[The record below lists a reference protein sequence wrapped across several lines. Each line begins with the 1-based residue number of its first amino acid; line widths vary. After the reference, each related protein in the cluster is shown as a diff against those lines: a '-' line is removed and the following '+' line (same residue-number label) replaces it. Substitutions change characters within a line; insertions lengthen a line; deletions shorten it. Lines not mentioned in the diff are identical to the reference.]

1 VTGWESFEPTLSQVE
16 QIDIDHLWNIAAEV
30 PEEWYDSDSERLTH
44 LIETLHARRTRIRE
58 LVTSFRNSTRSP
70 FPNWK

>member
-1 VTGWESFEPTLSQVE
+1 MSWQSFEPTLSQVE
-16 QIDIDHLWNIAAEV
+16 QIDVAALWRIAAEI
-30 PEEWYDSDSERLTH
+30 PEEWYDQDSAALSK

-58 LVTSFRNSTRSP
+58 LVTSFRNSTRNP